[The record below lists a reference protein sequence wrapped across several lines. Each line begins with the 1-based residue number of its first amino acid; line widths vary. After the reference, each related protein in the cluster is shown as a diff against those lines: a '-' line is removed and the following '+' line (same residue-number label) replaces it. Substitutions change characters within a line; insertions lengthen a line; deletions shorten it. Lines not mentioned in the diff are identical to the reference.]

1 MLLTIIAFIL
11 ILGFLVLVHELGH
24 FIMARRLGVAVEE
37 FGLGFPPKIWSRLW
51 RGTKYSLNLIP
62 LGGFVKIKGEEG
74 GASEERDSFS
84 SRPVWQRTVIVMA
97 GVVMNVLAGWLILAV
112 LFSTSVP
119 MEITANTNRAYVR
132 SSDVVIA
139 DIVPNSPAEATGLKE
154 GDKVMSIDGQQIKQI
169 EDFQAYVAAK
179 AGSSVKL
186 AYSRDNVETIVM
198 VIPEVIKEVEEGRAI
213 IGLELAELGLVRFPV
228 HRAVIAS
235 AKATSGYLSRIVLT
249 LGSLVKQ
256 IVIGQGLGENL
267 GGPVAIAVATNDMV
281 DLGWPYAL
289 LFTAVLSFNLAI
301 INIFPF
307 PALDG
312 GRIVFFIVEKIRGKP
327 SRRLV
332 EDWFHRAGFVLL
344 MLFAIFIT
352 YHDIMRF
359 GGRIW
364 SAIAN

>member
-24 FIMARRLGVAVEE
+24 FIAARRLGVGVEE
-37 FGLGFPPKIWSRLW
+37 FGLGFPPKIWSRHW
-51 RGTKYSLNLIP
+51 RGTKFSLNLIP

-74 GASEERDSFS
+74 GASEERDSFA
-84 SRPVWQRTVIVMA
+84 SRPVWQRTAIVLA

-112 LFSTSVP
+112 LFSTGAP
-119 MEITANTNRAYVR
+119 MEITDNVNRAFVR
-132 SSDVVIA
+132 GSDVVIA
-139 DIVPNSPAEATGLKE
+139 NIVPDSPAQKAGLKE
-154 GDKVMSIDGQQIKQI
+154 GDKLKSIDNEQVKLI
-169 EDFQAYVAAK
+169 EDFQAYVGAK
-179 AGSSVKL
+179 TLQSVKL
-186 AYSRDNVETIVM
+186 VYSRDNAEFTVEV
-198 VIPEVIKEVEEGRAI
+198 VPEVIKEVEEGRAI
-213 IGLELAELGLVRFPV
+213 IGLELAELGLVRWPV
-228 HRAVIAS
+228 HRAVVES
-235 AKATSGYLSRIVLT
+235 AKAAYNYLGRIVLT

-256 IVIGQGLGENL
+256 VAIGQGVGENL

-312 GRIVFFIVEKIRGKP
+312 GRIVFFMVEKIRGKP

-332 EDWFHRAGFVLL
+332 EDWFHRAGFILL

-352 YHDIMRF
+352 YHDIIRF

-364 SAIAN
+364 SALVN

>member
-24 FIMARRLGVAVEE
+24 FIVARRLGIAVEE
-37 FGLGFPPKIWSRLW
+37 FGLGFPPKLWSRHW

-74 GASEERDSFS
+74 GSSEECDSFS
-84 SRPVWQRTVIVMA
+84 SRPVWQRTVIVLS
-97 GVVMNVLAGWLILAV
+97 GVVMNVIAGWLILVA
-112 LFSTSVP
+112 LFATGVP
-119 MEITANTNRAYVR
+119 MEITADTNRAFVR

-139 DIVPNSPAEATGLKE
+139 DIVADSPAQAAGLKE
-154 GDKVMSIDGQQIKQI
+154 GDKLVSIDKEPVGRV
-169 EDFQAYVAAK
+169 EDFQAYVGAK
-179 AGSSVKL
+179 EGQSVKL
-186 AYSRDNVETIVM
+186 VYSRDNAEAAVEITPKI
-198 VIPEVIKEVEEGRAI
+198 IKEVEAGRAV
-213 IGLELAELGLVRFPV
+213 IGIQLAELGLVRFPFWPAV
-228 HRAVIAS
+228 TTASRA
-235 AKATSGYLSRIVLT
+235 TYGYLERIVSA
-249 LGSLVKQ
+249 LGNMAKRV
-256 IVIGQGLGENL
+256 VVGQGVGEDL
-267 GGPVAIAVATNDMV
+267 GGPVAIAVATNDVV

-289 LFTAVLSFNLAI
+289 LFTAILSFNLAI

-312 GRIVFFIVEKIRGKP
+312 GRIVFFIVEKIRGRP
-327 SRRLV
+327 SRKMV
-332 EDWFHRAGFVLL
+332 EDWFHRAGFILL
-344 MLFAIFIT
+344 MLLAIFIT